1 MGSFI
6 RPNIAVSRCL
16 GFAATRYNGQSVNNE
31 WVELLKQFVDYSDIC
46 PEVEIGL
53 GIPREPL
60 RLVKKEN
67 SIIFFQPAT
76 GYDYTEQILSYTRKK
91 TDQLKKI
98 DGFILKERSPSCGI
112 SGVPIYSE
120 SPRAHIIAKTTG
132 FFASGVLDKFQNIAV
147 ESDGRL
153 SNLLVREHFYTRI
166 FAHAELKS
174 ITTNPTRNKL
184 ISFHSAYRLILMG
197 YNQKILRV
205 MGTLVANSKN
215 RPIHE
220 VMNEYEV
227 LMAAAMNKPPNVSS
241 MINVLQHAIGYF
253 KDRLSTEE
261 KKYFLELIESYRKK
275 RITLNVPRTHIQQLS
290 VKFNEE
296 FLLRQKFFNPFPI
309 ELTAI

>member
-1 MGSFI
+1 
-6 RPNIAVSRCL
+6 
-16 GFAATRYNGQSVNNE
+16 
-31 WVELLKQFVDYSDIC
+31 
-46 PEVEIGL
+46 
-53 GIPREPL
+53 
-60 RLVKKEN
+60 
-67 SIIFFQPAT
+67 
-76 GYDYTEQILSYTRKK
+76 
-91 TDQLKKI
+91 
-98 DGFILKERSPSCGI
+98 
-112 SGVPIYSE
+112 
-120 SPRAHIIAKTTG
+120 
-132 FFASGVLDKFQNIAV
+132 
-147 ESDGRL
+147 
-153 SNLLVREHFYTRI
+153 
-166 FAHAELKS
+166 
-174 ITTNPTRNKL
+174 
-184 ISFHSAYRLILMG
+184 
-197 YNQKILRV
+197 